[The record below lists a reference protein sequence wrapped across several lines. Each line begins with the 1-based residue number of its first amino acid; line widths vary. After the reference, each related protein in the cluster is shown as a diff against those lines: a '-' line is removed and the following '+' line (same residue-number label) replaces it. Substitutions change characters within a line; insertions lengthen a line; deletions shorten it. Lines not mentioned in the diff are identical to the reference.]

1 MSEPIA
7 QPSDRLTPALAA
19 LSGAMVVAALY
30 LIFVWVPNE
39 STMGVVQR
47 IFYFHVP
54 SAAVSWVAFMIGGVA
69 AVRYLISR
77 DPGLDDLSLACN
89 ETGLIFCIVNLV
101 TGAFWA
107 KPIWGIWWAWDARGT
122 TAMLLAVIYVGY
134 LILRQ
139 SVDEPSQRAVVCA
152 VVSICGMV
160 DIPIIYMANRWWRT
174 QHPAPVIGAGGG
186 GLDASMGIVL
196 GFTTLALLTV
206 FWYVVRQRRK
216 LAEMQ
221 RQADGLRQMIHAL
234 SA

>member
-1 MSEPIA
+1 MPESTS
-7 QPSDRLTPALAA
+7 QNSDKLTPVLGIAA
-19 LSGAMVVAALY
+19 AAMLPAALY
-30 LIFVWVPNE
+30 MIFVWAPNE

-54 SAAVSWVAFMIGGVA
+54 SAATSWIAFFIGGVA
-69 AVRYLISR
+69 AIRYLISR
-77 DPGLDDLSLACN
+77 NPRLDDLSLACN
-89 ETGLIFCIVNLV
+89 ETGLVFCIVNLV

-122 TAMLLAVIYVGY
+122 SALLLAVIYVGY

-174 QHPAPVIGAGGG
+174 QHPAPVIGGG
-186 GLDASMGIVL
+186 GLDANMGMVL
-196 GFTTLALLTV
+196 GFTTLALLTL

-221 RQADGLRQMIHAL
+221 REAEGLRQMIHAL
-234 SA
+234 AG

>member
-1 MSEPIA
+1 MPKSTA
-7 QPSDRLTPALAA
+7 QTSDKLTPVLGVTAA
-19 LSGAMVVAALY
+19 AMLVAALY
-30 LIFVWVPNE
+30 MIFLWVPNE

-54 SAAVSWVAFMIGGVA
+54 SAATSWVAFFVGGVA
-69 AVRYLISR
+69 AVRYLVSR
-77 DPGLDDLSLACN
+77 DPRLDDLSVACN
-89 ETGLIFCIVNLV
+89 ETGLVFCIVNLV

-122 TAMLLAVIYVGY
+122 SAMLLAVIYIGY

-174 QHPAPVIGAGGG
+174 QHPAPVIGGG
-186 GLDASMGIVL
+186 GLDANMGMVL
-196 GFTTLALLTV
+196 GFATLALLTLL
-206 FWYVVRQRRK
+206 WYIVRQRRK

-221 RQADGLRQMIHAL
+221 RETEGLRQMIHAL
-234 SA
+234 AG

>member
-1 MSEPIA
+1 MPESTS
-7 QPSDRLTPALAA
+7 QSSDKLTPVLGIAA
-19 LSGAMVVAALY
+19 AAMLVAALY
-30 LIFVWVPNE
+30 MIFVWAPNE

-54 SAAVSWVAFMIGGVA
+54 SAATSWVAFFVGGVA

-77 DPGLDDLSLACN
+77 NPRLDDLSVACN
-89 ETGLIFCIVNLV
+89 ETGLVFCIVNLV

-122 TAMLLAVIYVGY
+122 SALLLAVIYVGY

-174 QHPAPVIGAGGG
+174 QHPAPVIGGG
-186 GLDASMGIVL
+186 GLDANMGMVL
-196 GFTTLALLTV
+196 GFTTLALLTL

-221 RQADGLRQMIHAL
+221 REAEGLRQMIHAL
-234 SA
+234 AG